1 MERRHTE
8 PTGTQREPTRSI
20 PMTRAR
26 AAVCSVQGTGD
37 TSMADKKGGVAT
49 DTIMSPAEMKPLLML
64 SKHQP
69 VSAVVGM
76 TKDKDG
82 VILLSRRLKP
92 KKLLVQLKA
101 DARKAK
107 VDLDIT
113 SLRFGKAEVDTDKDS
128 GLVMFT
134 VNKDAP
140 GALRMKL
147 LELIKRVPLAKVEID
162 VDAKIEAEPEDDD
175 EQPDA
180 SHDSSHDDAAPQA
193 TPVNNAEPQS
203 ANLDMPPLAAT
214 DHDVFFSRDSAVLT
228 SDDEKSLA
236 AYADR
241 YIKNADP
248 IQITVVGYASMDGD
262 PTENQR
268 LSQHRA
274 EAVKKFLSDKQ
285 GIKGD
290 LIKTDWHGATD
301 QFRDHPPASNRRAVF
316 GPPIAAPTKGDDS
329 GSGKSDGG
337 KSDGG
342 KSPPVKETTKTTAV
356 QPLVVTQKQFT
367 DIFGADLLAQWNA
380 FKTKGGPVP
389 PSRQL
394 SLNLTLKG
402 SLIHHENGNLTID
415 WFDEPTIAV
424 QFNSSGPAASDQ
436 EAANLV
442 KLHWENTILR
452 HPIELSIQGVAQNL
466 FTSGASPAGGA
477 QPQLKVLVT
486 KQIAVVVGGAFM
498 LGNGPDDKF
507 NYNLS
512 GFMGVD
518 VTAF

>member
-1 MERRHTE
+1 MRQGGTM
-8 PTGTQREPTRSI
+8 PTLT
-20 PMTRAR
+20 MHRANGR
-26 AAVCSVQGTGD
+26 QGTGD

-49 DTIMSPAEMKPLLML
+49 DSIMSPAEMKPLLML
-64 SKHQP
+64 SKHEP

-76 TKDKDG
+76 TRDKDG
-82 VILLSRRLKP
+82 IILLSRRIKP
-92 KKLLVQLKA
+92 KKLLAQLKA

-107 VDLDIT
+107 LDLDIT
-113 SLRFGKAEVDTDKDS
+113 SLRFGKAEVDTDRDS

-147 LELIKRVPLAKVEID
+147 LELVKRVPLAKVEID
-162 VDAKIEAEPEDDD
+162 VDAKIDAEPEDDD
-175 EQPDA
+175 EQA
-180 SHDSSHDDAAPQA
+180 GGSHDAAHADAAPLATPVGNAAPQA
-193 TPVNNAEPQS
+193 AD
-203 ANLDMPPLAAT
+203 LDMPPLDAT
-214 DHDVFFSRDSAVLT
+214 DDAVFFSRGSAVLT
-228 SDDEKSLA
+228 SSDEKALA

-241 YIKNADP
+241 YIKNATP

-262 PTENQR
+262 PTENQK

-285 GIKGD
+285 GIKAE
-290 LIKTDWHGATD
+290 LIKPDWHGATD
-301 QFRDHPPASNRRAVF
+301 QFRDHPPASDRRVVF
-316 GPPIAAPTKGDDS
+316 GPPIAAPATG
-329 GSGKSDGG
+329 GSPGADKPDGG
-337 KSDGG
+337 KSGG
-342 KSPPVKETTKTTAV
+342 GASPPVKETTQTGAV
-356 QPLVVTQKQFT
+356 QPLVVTPKQFT
-367 DIFGADLLAQWNA
+367 DIFGADVLAQWNA

-394 SLNLTLKG
+394 SVNLTLKG

-442 KLHWENTILR
+442 KLHWDNTILR
-452 HPIELSIQGVAQNL
+452 HPVELSIQGVAQNL

-477 QPQLKVLVT
+477 QPQLKVLLS
-486 KQIAVVVGGAFM
+486 KEIAVVVGGAFI

-507 NYNLS
+507 SYNLS

>member
-1 MERRHTE
+1 
-8 PTGTQREPTRSI
+8 
-20 PMTRAR
+20 
-26 AAVCSVQGTGD
+26 
-37 TSMADKKGGVAT
+37 MADKKGGATT
-49 DTIMSPAEMKPLLML
+49 DTIMSPTEMKPLLML

-76 TKDKDG
+76 TRDKEG

-140 GALRMKL
+140 GALSMKL
-147 LELIKRVPLAKVEID
+147 LELIKRVPLGKVEID
-162 VDAKIEAEPEDDD
+162 VDAKIEAEPEEDD
-175 EQPDA
+175 EQPDGSDDA
-180 SHDSSHDDAAPQA
+180 PHADAAPLA
-193 TPVNNAEPQS
+193 TPVNNAAPPA
-203 ANLDMPPLAAT
+203 ANLDMPPLDAT
-214 DHDVFFSRDSAVLT
+214 DDAVFFSRDSAVLT
-228 SDDEKSLA
+228 SSDEKSLA
-236 AYADR
+236 AYIDR
-241 YIKNADP
+241 YLKNANP
-248 IQITVVGYASMDGD
+248 IHVKIVGWASMDGD
-262 PTENQR
+262 PVENEK
-268 LSQHRA
+268 LSKHRA
-274 EAVKKFLSDKQ
+274 EAVKKFLSDKP
-285 GIKGD
+285 GINGD
-290 LIKTDWHGATD
+290 LIHIEWHGGTD
-301 QFRDHPPASNRRAVF
+301 QFRDHPPASNRCAVF
-316 GPPIAAPTKGDDS
+316 GPPIAAPSTSDDS
-329 GSGKSDGG
+329 AGGKSDGG

-342 KSPPVKETTKTTAV
+342 KSDGGKSDGGASTPVTVTTQTGACPPM
-356 QPLVVTQKQFT
+356 VVTQKQFT

-380 FKTKGGPVP
+380 FKTSGGPVP

-394 SLNLTLKG
+394 SVNLTLKG
-402 SLIHHENGNLTID
+402 SIIHHANGNLTID
-415 WFDEPTIAV
+415 WFGDPTIAA

-436 EAANLV
+436 EAGNLV
-442 KLHWENTILR
+442 KLHWDNTILR
-452 HPIELSIQGVAQNL
+452 HPVELSIQGVAQNL
-466 FTSGASPAGGA
+466 FTSGAHPAVGA
-477 QPQLKVLVT
+477 QPQLKVLIS

-512 GFMGVD
+512 GFMGID

>member
-1 MERRHTE
+1 
-8 PTGTQREPTRSI
+8 
-20 PMTRAR
+20 
-26 AAVCSVQGTGD
+26 
-37 TSMADKKGGVAT
+37 MADKKGGVAT
-49 DTIMSPAEMKPLLML
+49 DDIMSPAEMKPLLML
-64 SKHQP
+64 SKHHP
-69 VSAVVGM
+69 ISAVVGM

-113 SLRFGKAEVDTDKDS
+113 SLRFGKAEVDTDRDS

-180 SHDSSHDDAAPQA
+180 SHDAPHDDAAPMA
-193 TPVNNAEPQS
+193 TQVNNAAPQA

-214 DHDVFFSRDSAVLT
+214 DHDVFFSRDSSVLT

-236 AYADR
+236 GYADR

-274 EAVKKFLSDKQ
+274 EAVKNFLSDKQ
-285 GIKGD
+285 GIKGE
-290 LIKTDWHGATD
+290 LIKTDWHGGTD

-316 GPPIAAPTKGDDS
+316 GPPIAAPKTGS
-329 GSGKSDGG
+329 GSGTGKPDGG
-337 KSDGG
+337 TGDTPSTGGTDATGDKSKPATVTTEVKTCDGHTETLPQPEAVRVWGLDAVGNYTQGWRGG
-342 KSPPVKETTKTTAV
+342 K
-356 QPLVVTQKQFT
+356 QPAPLQ
-367 DIFGADLLAQWNA
+367 AQ
-380 FKTKGGPVP
+380 V
-389 PSRQL
+389 
-394 SLNLTLKG
+394 NLTFPT
-402 SLIHHENGNLTID
+402 ITID
-415 WFDEPTIAV
+415 LGKKGNWDFSAV
-424 QFNSSGPAASDQ
+424 NQPQIGLAGDHGGISGQAA
-436 EAANLV
+436 
-442 KLHWENTILR
+442 I
-452 HPIELSIQGVAQNL
+452 NL
-466 FTSGASPAGGA
+466 FQAVWKDKYGPRVEVDLQAQITNLKLDENPQFGG
-477 QPQLKVLVT
+477 QVQVELKLNRT
-486 KQIAVVVGGAFM
+486 WG
-498 LGNGPDDKF
+498 
-507 NYNLS
+507 
-512 GFMGVD
+512 
-518 VTAF
+518 VTAFLQSASDEKAGSHDFETNFAGGFGIVVHILKGPGD

>member
-1 MERRHTE
+1 
-8 PTGTQREPTRSI
+8 
-20 PMTRAR
+20 
-26 AAVCSVQGTGD
+26 
-37 TSMADKKGGVAT
+37 MADKKGGVAT

-162 VDAKIEAEPEDDD
+162 VDAKIEAEPEEDD

-180 SHDSSHDDAAPQA
+180 SHDSPPADAAPQA
-193 TPVNNAEPQS
+193 TQVNNAAPQA

-316 GPPIAAPTKGDDS
+316 GPPIAAPSASDKS
-329 GSGKSDGG
+329 GSGKTDGG
-337 KSDGG
+337 TTGGNPSAGGTDGG
-342 KSPPVKETTKTTAV
+342 DDKSKPATATTQVKAPPDQTQTLPHPEAV
-356 QPLVVTQKQFT
+356 RVWGLDAVGNYTQGWRGGKQPAPLQ
-367 DIFGADLLAQWNA
+367 AQ
-380 FKTKGGPVP
+380 V
-389 PSRQL
+389 
-394 SLNLTLKG
+394 NLTFPT
-402 SLIHHENGNLTID
+402 ITID
-415 WFDEPTIAV
+415 LGKKGNWDFSAV
-424 QFNSSGPAASDQ
+424 NQPQIGLAGDHGGISGQAA
-436 EAANLV
+436 
-442 KLHWENTILR
+442 I
-452 HPIELSIQGVAQNL
+452 NL
-466 FTSGASPAGGA
+466 FQAVWKDKYGPRVEVDLQAQITNLKLDENPQFGG
-477 QPQLKVLVT
+477 QVQVELKLNRT
-486 KQIAVVVGGAFM
+486 WG
-498 LGNGPDDKF
+498 
-507 NYNLS
+507 
-512 GFMGVD
+512 
-518 VTAF
+518 VTAFLQSASDEKAGTHDFETNFAGGFGIVVHILKGPGD

>member
-1 MERRHTE
+1 
-8 PTGTQREPTRSI
+8 
-20 PMTRAR
+20 
-26 AAVCSVQGTGD
+26 
-37 TSMADKKGGVAT
+37 MADKKGGVAT

-107 VDLDIT
+107 VDLDLT

-140 GALRMKL
+140 GALRLKL

-162 VDAKIEAEPEDDD
+162 VDAKIEDQPEDDD
-175 EQPDA
+175 EQPGGSDDA
-180 SHDSSHDDAAPQA
+180 PHADAAPLA
-193 TPVNNAEPQS
+193 TPVNNAAPQA
-203 ANLDMPPLAAT
+203 ANLDMPPLDAT
-214 DHDVFFSRDSAVLT
+214 DDAVFFSRDSAVLT
-228 SDDEKSLA
+228 SSDEKSLA
-236 AYADR
+236 AYIDR
-241 YIKNADP
+241 YLKNATP
-248 IQITVVGYASMDGD
+248 IHVKVVAFASMDGD
-262 PTENQR
+262 PVENEK
-268 LSQHRA
+268 LSKRRA
-274 EAVKKFLSDKQ
+274 EAVKKFLSDKP

-290 LIKTDWHGATD
+290 LIDIEWHGGTD
-301 QFRDHPPASNRRAVF
+301 QYRDHPPASNRRANF
-316 GPPIAAPTKGDDS
+316 GPPVAAPSTGDDS

-342 KSPPVKETTKTTAV
+342 KSQPVKATTQTGAV

-394 SLNLTLKG
+394 SVNLTLKG

-415 WFDEPTIAV
+415 WGDEPTIAV

-436 EAANLV
+436 EAVNLV

-452 HPIELSIQGVAQNL
+452 HPVELSIQGVAQNL

-477 QPQLKVLVT
+477 QPQLKVLLS